1 MNISNKSMKNCFDYV
16 LKHQATLISRQVYIM
31 CLFIEI
37 IIYMYAYTES
47 NQFYNESLTVTKK
60 QKRLAN

>member
-1 MNISNKSMKNCFDYV
+1 MTNCFDYV

-60 QKRLAN
+60 QKPR